1 MFYSDGILK
10 RSDLFRR
17 DGVMHGFSTRLGGV
31 SEHPY
36 TREMNLAFGREDP
49 DETVFRNAEIF
60 ARAVSGGGYGAE
72 SAVCASQIHST
83 RVRYVTEVDRGDG
96 YLIRPPAGEPGDGF
110 YTDRPGVLLTVRIAD
125 CVPILLAGER
135 EDGSPVIAAVH
146 AGWRGTVGGIA
157 GEAVRLL
164 VEAGVMLN
172 TVRAAVGPHIG
183 ECCFTVREDFRDAV
197 TAARGPDFASRH
209 IKETDGALHADLTGM
224 DLEIL
229 REAGV
234 PREHIDVS
242 PDCTACLNGIYHS
255 HRRTAGRRG
264 AMGAGIVITGKD
276 RDK

>member
-10 RSDLFRR
+10 RSDLLRR

-49 DETVFRNAEIF
+49 DETVLRNAEIF

-72 SAVCASQIHST
+72 SAVCASQIHSVK
-83 RVRYVTEVDRGDG
+83 VRYVTEVDRGDG
-96 YLIRPPAGEPGDGF
+96 YLIRPPAGEP
-110 YTDRPGVLLTVRIAD
+110 
-125 CVPILLAGER
+125 GER

>member
-10 RSDLFRR
+10 RSDLLRR
-17 DGVMHGFSTRLGGV
+17 EGVMHGFSTRLGGV
-31 SEHPY
+31 SEHPF

-49 DETVFRNAEIF
+49 DGVVLKNAEIF
-60 ARAVSGGGYGAE
+60 ARAVSGGELGAY

-83 RVRYVTEVDRGDG
+83 KVRYVTEPDRGDG
-96 YLIRPPAGEPGDGF
+96 YLIRPPEGEPGDGF

-125 CVPILLAGER
+125 CVPILLLGER
-135 EDGSPVIAAVH
+135 DDKTPVVAAVH

-172 TVRAAVGPHIG
+172 TVRAAIGPHIG
-183 ECCFTVREDFRDAV
+183 ECCFTVREDFREAV
-197 TAARGPDFASRH
+197 TAARGSGFATRH
-209 IKETDGALHADLTGM
+209 VKETDGALHADLTGM
-224 DLEIL
+224 NLEIL
-229 REAGV
+229 SEAGV
-234 PREHIDVS
+234 PGENIDVS
-242 PDCTACLNGIYHS
+242 ADCTACAPEIYHS

-276 RDK
+276 TDK